1 MTTTDPNAIN
11 ILSPKDK
18 SFIIPTTEGDYYS
31 VYGEQPAVVPMDV
44 SRYEKFFPNKNVQL
58 LPDMDRYRASQQST
72 WAQAGGFL
80 MQSLIGEVVGGTIS
94 GFGNLYEG
102 VKDLINVADPNYDS
116 DFNNIVVEIGQSIK
130 DFGKD
135 KFPIYREN
143 PGKAWDV
150 GDPAWWAE
158 NAVSIAST
166 LSLLIPATGTVKG
179 LGAIGKALGIA
190 DKASEVAQYWGKVG
204 TTAGLM
210 RHMENY
216 QEALEVVNTT
226 KQEVGATT
234 NQMSDEEF
242 LEFASNTEAGKE
254 MIADGRDITRENYAN
269 YVGSKSGWHS
279 YKVNA
284 SNIVFDLI
292 QTAGIFKALKGRT
305 RTGNAGLSSVAM
317 AEASAVGKPLTGLAK
332 YSTNYKGG
340 LMMLGEAATEG
351 LEEVVN
357 FIGGEEGKVE
367 GKRLIG
373 QDPLEDTEGRI
384 GAYLKEGHLWEQF
397 FWGAIGGGVFAGIG
411 RAAQSRTTKELEGQ
425 KLAEIENRKSLIEE
439 LNTKYKSVEDQL
451 KAGTITKANAD
462 MQMSQLARTM
472 GHRMGISAATA
483 GNVDSLLNM
492 INNPDYLEQFKV
504 DAKTPEQAAIAK
516 AEVLAELTDNILTAE
531 KIYKGYYNKVWAEPV
546 SERTKGQLVAIQ
558 TDIALDLVSK
568 EKELTKLKTD
578 NSTRLNEHKSLTQS
592 TTPTDTFIR
601 DAKVIALANI
611 DAAVKAGEIPE
622 SQVARLSEE
631 SKRLQE
637 EIAELDGRIGNSNRK
652 SSSLNELDKA
662 LAEDLILEQI
672 TSSLVNTQKDQ
683 LRQVTK
689 PDAAKKLDNK
699 NKEEALAVAKAK
711 EQLYKESITAA
722 VDESAI
728 DEAFLTTAI
737 KTPGT
742 SKEMQA
748 FLKGELT
755 RLQEINKNKAA
766 ATPSTP
772 APATAASSVNLNN
785 IPDPVEATTKPEA
798 TKPSTTKPTE
808 ATALA
813 VIDPAKRASF
823 TKRVAT
829 IVKDT
834 TTGRNAAIDSFIKG
848 LLDMAPTEAAEQAL
862 QPAIDYL
869 NSLKIVK
876 ETVPEVVPETVATA
890 PKEDKSMPKPASELT
905 DAELAGIVEAPAI
918 TNTEK
923 EFIEAADKILP
934 KNMINARNNGWNPVT
949 GKKEGTQYE
958 LTRLY
963 LAQLASDKF
972 NSMLEELDASFKEKQ
987 LKANE
992 AISDQKI
999 LQENEVLPKATENT
1013 EVEKTAKQKNASPQ
1027 SAKKDGNK
1035 DELAGVPEKTVKPK
1049 APSKAKTKKVSEE
1062 LGGLLNELRDE
1073 IKKPDLGIA
1082 DNNRLTDL
1090 VARIIAK
1097 LIELGYVA
1105 IEDMLTYI
1113 YRNIPDVFDAVFPVV
1128 KTEYVKAVNAGN
1140 INRIIT
1146 DEQIEAI
1153 TKESIINDTVEIIDA
1168 NANAFLLDAM
1178 IISDMPDGGIVPIDT
1193 NKGIYQI
1200 KDKATEER
1208 INAMRDLKV
1217 GDIVELSIDRNSTF
1231 HQENLNNAAIVITIN
1246 GVRLGYLNTI
1256 GSIEKALVKFGANTK
1271 FGTTLRANL
1280 IATKKLRNLVYNSN
1294 KPINV
1299 KVARKTSGTKIQ
1311 GTLKNIKDVL
1321 LDGFEIY
1328 FGNDRE
1334 NSGKNT
1340 VPDLEHVITGKVFTR
1355 NADGLSYYNHDAE
1368 YDTGAFYA
1376 LVAGWNSDG
1385 TIATQIPLR
1394 LRMSNLSKEDAKNTY
1409 SIIREILMLVYKTP
1423 NIELNNQE
1431 LLDLKDKLSNYILVN
1446 KNNVNTDGS
1455 VPVPGFKVHKDR
1467 IEFLAMDNNADGRP
1481 TYALATIYFNYDTG
1495 IPMLTLNKWHGGTK
1509 RYENQ
1514 EAFNKAYDQKPY
1526 LTTTI
1531 GGTVGRDRIVSL
1543 LETKLYNGSIAKLRS
1558 GEQSLQD
1565 WIDAG
1570 RFQTDTGVL
1579 LDTEGN
1585 PVSNFMAQNPKN
1597 TKTQEGN
1604 LVISLE
1610 TTPTTVS
1617 KRKSKAK
1624 PKAKKETVVEEEVA
1638 QPAVLE
1644 SVATNITVEQSA
1656 LKDRIEAIQ
1665 PLISQ
1670 DKTNYYIEG
1679 DAYERVSNVI
1689 KDYYDQPGS
1698 SSTDNTSA
1706 GTRIDEVIREFF
1718 ISGKKETSVPGI
1730 SDKVLTYLY
1739 NELEEINNR
1748 IVAAGKIVLASNVK
1762 VFHRDGLIA
1771 GEIDL
1776 LILNPDGTVE
1786 IYDIK
1791 TSTRSTVSPGYKK
1804 SSGAYISYAKHHAI
1818 QQSLY
1823 KVIFENQYG
1832 TEVKRIA
1839 ILPFQIELDQA
1850 GNVIDIVRE
1859 AGIPLVFDEDANTII
1874 QNKIA
1879 KRNGTEVIEEDG
1891 FDLSEE
1897 ELELGEVEDNTPTI
1911 ADYESSLQTLVNGA
1925 IEQINNGEYDIVIKS
1940 RGLSKEAIL
1949 DELNNVATTKDFAQI
1964 LKKLC

>member
-226 KQEVGATT
+226 KQEIGATT

-766 ATPSTP
+766 AAPSTP
-772 APATAASSVNLNN
+772 APVTVASSVNLNN
-785 IPDPVEATTKPEA
+785 IPDPVEATTKPEV
-798 TKPSTTKPTE
+798 TKPSITKPTE

-813 VIDPAKRASF
+813 VIDPARRASF
-823 TKRVAT
+823 TKRVAA

-890 PKEDKSMPKPASELT
+890 PKKDKSVPKPASELT
-905 DAELAGIVEAPAI
+905 DAELAGIVEIPI
-918 TNTEK
+918 K
-923 EFIEAADKILP
+923 E
-934 KNMINARNNGWNPVT
+934 T
-949 GKKEGTQYE
+949 T
-958 LTRLY
+958 
-963 LAQLASDKF
+963 
-972 NSMLEELDASFKEKQ
+972 
-987 LKANE
+987 NE

-999 LQENEVLPKATENT
+999 LQETEVPSKATEDT
-1013 EVEKTAKQKNASPQ
+1013 KVEKTAKQKNASPQ

-1128 KTEYVKAVNAGN
+1128 KTEYVKAINAGN
-1140 INRIIT
+1140 INRVIT

-1231 HQENLNNAAIVITIN
+1231 HQESLNNAAIVITIN

-1585 PVSNFMAQNPKN
+1585 PISNFMAQNPKN

-1617 KRKSKAK
+1617 KRKAKAK
-1624 PKAKKETVVEEEVA
+1624 PKAKKETVIEDEVA
-1638 QPAVLE
+1638 QPTVLE
-1644 SVATNITVEQSA
+1644 PVATNITAEQSA
-1656 LKDRIEAIQ
+1656 LKDRIEANQ
-1665 PLISQ
+1665 PLISKDQ
-1670 DKTNYYIEG
+1670 ANYYIEG
-1679 DAYERVSNVI
+1679 QAYERVSNVI

-1748 IVAAGKIVLASNVK
+1748 IVAAGKTVLANNVK

-1804 SSGAYISYAKHHAI
+1804 SSGAFISYAKHHAI

-1823 KVIFENQYG
+1823 KAIFENQYG

-1879 KRNGTEVIEEDG
+1879 KRNGEEVIEEDG

-1897 ELELGEVEDNTPTI
+1897 ELELGEVEDSAPTI

-1940 RGLSKEAIL
+1940 RELSKEAIL